1 MNEFHAVVTGKLGV
15 GKSSLINDLI
25 HDGKNVATTSDQVE
39 EGCTKGIQEYVGVS
53 KPCGGVRM
61 KIFDSEGTFGAKD
74 NLGEV
79 VSTAANELS
88 GKSLHMMMVC
98 ISVKHITRVDLDT
111 MNAMKLASGIVG
123 ENNVDKLLV
132 VWTQAESPELEEK
145 AKKCFD
151 TMVQTAIQVYEHGG
165 SDKKKE
171 QMKALYDLAK
181 GGRFQFCTVSKN
193 NVTRLAPL
201 VAQYAAR
208 KTAIMKPEDWARDPD
223 KVDDE
228 MNGFLKFLQAVGQII
243 GSLLKPLLGPFGAL
257 LPD

>member
-1 MNEFHAVVTGKLGV
+1 MSEFHAVVIGKLGV

-25 HDGKNVATTSDQVE
+25 HDGNNVAPTSDQVE
-39 EGCTKGIQEYVGVS
+39 EGCTKGIKAYEGVS
-53 KPCGGVRM
+53 QPCGGILM

-79 VSTAANELS
+79 VSTAANQLS

-123 ENNVDKLLV
+123 DNNVDKLLV

-181 GGRFQFCTVSKN
+181 HDRFQFCTVSKN

-201 VAQYAAR
+201 VAKYAA
-208 KTAIMKPEDWARDPD
+208 AQPASMKPEDWARDPD
-223 KVDDE
+223 KVDEE
-228 MNGFLKFLQAVGQII
+228 MDGFAKFLQIVGKVI
-243 GSLLKPLLGPFGAL
+243 GALLKPLLGQFGVL
-257 LPD
+257 LPG